1 MMRDANNNKIRP
13 VSNTTP
19 ATVGNSLN
27 SNRII
32 PEPNTEF
39 YPVIAAASSSSDMM
53 TVKYSR
59 NSIIFFF
66 FVANI

>member
-27 SNRII
+27 SNRIM
-32 PEPNTEF
+32 PEHNIEF
-39 YPVIAAASSSSDMM
+39 YPVIAAATSSNDMM
-53 TVKYSR
+53 TVKYSL
-59 NSIIFFF
+59 NNLILFHC
-66 FVANI
+66 